1 VQKVFLRE
9 YIVSFFEW
17 LGSVMGVTKSVF
29 RTCVIFTIIL
39 LSVGLPFC
47 AASPISNIQEQ
58 TVQGY
63 RISPPYGWDYAYG
76 IGFTNYELNVELGIR
91 LTGASPGAALL
102 STWENGIENMW
113 SRKFDIIDT
122 TDSLS
127 VNPYHYHVNF
137 DVVFPTDPLVSV
149 DQTVTV
155 VAGTGRGNMVTW
167 YTTTEW
173 GSAYNGAYVAH
184 EVGHMFSLYDEYSG
198 GAVDPANPI
207 IDNGSIMGSLAASAK
222 SRHYEPFL
230 DWLEQVAPG
239 RDLSIGEYDPTW
251 TIPEPSTL
259 LLLGLGLLITR
270 HKKSAKS
277 KLA

>member
-1 VQKVFLRE
+1 
-9 YIVSFFEW
+9 
-17 LGSVMGVTKSVF
+17 MGVTKSVF